1 MKVPVK
7 VPKKMG
13 YAHQENAYCGKCR
26 IHVWKMPEKVPL
38 KVPVKVPRKMLEKM
52 PEKVP

>member
-1 MKVPVK
+1 MPE
-7 VPKKMG
+7 KMSCA
-13 YAHQENAYCGKCR
+13 YQENAYCRKCR

-38 KVPVKVPRKMLEKM
+38 KMPLKVPRKVPEKM